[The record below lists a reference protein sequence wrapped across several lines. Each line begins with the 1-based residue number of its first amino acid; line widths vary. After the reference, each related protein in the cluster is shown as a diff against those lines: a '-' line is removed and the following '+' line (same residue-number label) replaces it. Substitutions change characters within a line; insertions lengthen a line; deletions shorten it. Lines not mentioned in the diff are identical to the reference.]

1 MKPAANGSQTDMQK
15 PGLALDAAEIA
26 KAPAETFRIG
36 GELAVSRL
44 GFGAM
49 GLVGPD
55 VYGEPLDPA
64 HSLAVLRR
72 AVELGVDLIDTAEAY
87 GPEIN
92 ERQIAE
98 ALAPY
103 PSQLVVATKCGIDRR
118 ARDWDQTRTKG
129 SPAQIRASCEGSLR
143 RLQLQRVDLY
153 QLHRID
159 PAVPI
164 EESVGALAELQRE
177 GKVGHIGLSEVSVEQ
192 LERARKVAP
201 IATVQ
206 NRYNVADREHE
217 AVLDH
222 CEANGIGFI
231 PYYPLGSGV
240 LCRAGGP
247 LDPVAKRLGI
257 SASQAALAWLLARSP
272 VVLPIP
278 GTGAFEHLEQNVSA
292 ARVKLSADDIAELE
306 RLATVKSEK

>member
-1 MKPAANGSQTDMQK
+1 M
-15 PGLALDAAEIA
+15 PGLARQPAAAA
-26 KAPAETFRIG
+26 KATTNAFRIG
-36 GELAVSRL
+36 GDLEVGRL

-55 VYGEPLDPA
+55 VYGEPLNPA
-64 HSLAVLRR
+64 NSLAVLRR

-103 PSQLVVATKCGIDRR
+103 SPHLVVATKCGIDRR
-118 ARDWDQTRTKG
+118 ARDWGQTRSKG

-143 RLQLQRVDLY
+143 RLRLHRIDLY

-177 GKVGHIGLSEVSVEQ
+177 GKVRHIGLSEVSVEQ
-192 LERARKVAP
+192 LERARKVAA

-231 PYYPLGSGV
+231 PWYPLGSGL
-240 LCRAGGP
+240 LCAQGGP
-247 LDPVAKRLGI
+247 LDSIARRVGVTR
-257 SASQAALAWLLARSP
+257 SQVALAWLLARSP
-272 VVLPIP
+272 VMLPIP
-278 GTGAFEHLEQNVSA
+278 GTGAMRHLEENLA
-292 ARVKLSADDIAELE
+292 AAQVDLTGSDMAELDLLAAY
-306 RLATVKSEK
+306 RLQALGR

>member
-1 MKPAANGSQTDMQK
+1 
-15 PGLALDAAEIA
+15 
-26 KAPAETFRIG
+26 
-36 GELAVSRL
+36 
-44 GFGAM
+44 M

-64 HSLAVLRR
+64 NSLAVLRR
-72 AVELGVDLIDTAEAY
+72 AVELGVQLIDTAEAY

-103 PSQLVVATKCGIDRR
+103 PSHLVIATKCGIDRR
-118 ARDWDQTRTKG
+118 ARDWGQTRTKG

-143 RLQLQRVDLY
+143 RLRLHRIDLY

-164 EESVGALAELQRE
+164 EESVSALAELQRE
-177 GKVGHIGLSEVSVEQ
+177 GKVRHIGLSEVSVEQ

-231 PYYPLGSGV
+231 PYYPLGSGL

-247 LDPVAKRLGI
+247 LDPIAERLGI

-278 GTGAFEHLEQNVSA
+278 GTSTLEHLEQNVA
-292 ARVKLSADDIAELE
+292 AATVKLSSDDMAELGGS
-306 RLATVKSEK
+306 RLSRGKSSRP

>member
-1 MKPAANGSQTDMQK
+1 M
-15 PGLALDAAEIA
+15 EIGTA
-26 KAPAETFRIG
+26 DTFRIG
-36 GELAVSRL
+36 GDLEVRRL

-49 GLVGPD
+49 RLVGPD
-55 VYGEPLDPA
+55 VYGEPPDSA
-64 HSLAVLRR
+64 NSLAVLRR
-72 AVELGVDLIDTAEAY
+72 AVELGVNLIDTAEAY

-103 PSQLVVATKCGIDRR
+103 PPHLVIATKCGIDRR
-118 ARDWDQTRTKG
+118 ARDWGQTRTKG
-129 SPAQIRASCEGSLR
+129 SPSEIRASCEGCLG
-143 RLQLQRVDLY
+143 RLQVERIDLY

-177 GKVGHIGLSEVSVEQ
+177 GKVRHIGLSEVSVEQ

-222 CEANGIGFI
+222 CEINGIGFI
-231 PYYPLGSGV
+231 PWYPLGSGS
-240 LCRAGGP
+240 LCATGGP
-247 LDPVAKRLGI
+247 LDAIARRVGVT
-257 SASQAALAWLLARSP
+257 ASQIALAWLLARSR

-278 GTGAFEHLEQNVSA
+278 GTSTVMHLEQNMAA
-292 ARVKLSADDIAELE
+292 ARVNLTAEDISELD
-306 RLATVKSEK
+306 RLAKAASGAASGES

>member
-1 MKPAANGSQTDMQK
+1 MKKSV
-15 PGLALDAAEIA
+15 LARESGGTADARGNN
-26 KAPAETFRIG
+26 FRIG
-36 GELAVSRL
+36 GDLEVNRL

-49 GLVGPD
+49 GLVGPE
-55 VYGEPLDPA
+55 VYGEPLNPA
-64 HSLAVLRR
+64 NSLAVLRR
-72 AVELGVDLIDTAEAY
+72 AVELGVNLIDTAEAY

-103 PSQLVVATKCGIDRR
+103 RPHLVVATKCGIDRR
-118 ARDWDQTRTKG
+118 ARDWAQTRSKG
-129 SPAQIRASCEGSLR
+129 SPADIRASCDGSLK
-143 RLQLQRVDLY
+143 RLQLHRIDLY

-164 EESVGALAELQRE
+164 EDSVGALAELQRE
-177 GKVGHIGLSEVSVEQ
+177 GKVRHIGLSEVNIEQ
-192 LERARKVAP
+192 LERARRVAP

-206 NRYNVADREHE
+206 NRYNLADRGHE
-217 AVLDH
+217 SVLDY

-231 PYYPLGSGV
+231 PWYPLGSGS

-247 LDPVAKRLGI
+247 LHTVAERLGI
-257 SASQAALAWLLARSP
+257 TASQAALAWLLARSP

-278 GTGAFEHLEQNVSA
+278 GTSTLEHLEQNVA
-292 ARVKLSADDIAELE
+292 ASRVTLSADNITELE
-306 RLATVKSEK
+306 RLATLELDGAAQAAQTSA